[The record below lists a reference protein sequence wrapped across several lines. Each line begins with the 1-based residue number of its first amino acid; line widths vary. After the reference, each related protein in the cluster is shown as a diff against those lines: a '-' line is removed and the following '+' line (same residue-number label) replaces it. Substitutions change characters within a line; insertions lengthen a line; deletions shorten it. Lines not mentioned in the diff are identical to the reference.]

1 MTGSEI
7 VFIGFVVGAFA
18 LLATTLGFVSW
29 DENRRQKRLGINWY
43 RQP

>member
-7 VFIGFVVGAFA
+7 VYLSFVVGAFV
-18 LLATTLGFVSW
+18 LLAAMLGFVSW
-29 DENRRQKRLGINWY
+29 DEKRRQKRLGINWY